1 MSRIW
6 GHAVA
11 LFASTIA
18 VGAMA
23 PACADNDESIFIRG
37 VFAPPANR
45 QNGVCLYQPD
55 PTATKLLG
63 AGTLDL
69 GLRDNYVGVLL
80 VGNQMI
86 PRGDPNNTRAESNR
100 VHLNG
105 AVVKVMDP
113 DGTSVAE
120 FTSYAMGFADPQ
132 NNNNP
137 GYDAMGAILID
148 KPTRD
153 GLVGGLPARSGTT
166 RSLLINV
173 KVFGKTLGGVDVE
186 SGEFQLPITVC
197 NGCLVDFSQSTDPL
211 QNPQPNCKRASTG
224 TTAQSGTQQAP
235 CFLGQDEMVPCALC
249 TGLRP
254 DLCNPQ

>member
-11 LFASTIA
+11 LFALTVA
-18 VGAMA
+18 VGAVV

-37 VFAPPANR
+37 VFMPPANR
-45 QNGVCLYQPD
+45 QNGVCIYAAD
-55 PTATKLLG
+55 PTTPKLLG
-63 AGTLDL
+63 SGTLDV

-105 AVVKVMDP
+105 AVVHVTNP
-113 DGTSVAE
+113 DGSGVAE

-137 GYDAMGAILID
+137 GYDAMGVILID

-153 GLVGGLPARSGTT
+153 GLLGGLPARSGTT
-166 RSLLINV
+166 RSLLIGV

-186 SGEFQLPITVC
+186 SGEFQLPMTVC
-197 NGCLVDFSQSTDPL
+197 NGCLVDFSQSSDPL
-211 QNPQPNCKRASTG
+211 QNPQPNCKRASTAAAG
-224 TTAQSGTQQAP
+224 SGQTQTP
-235 CFLGQDEMVPCALC
+235 CFLGQDEVVPCALC